1 MAKTVAEA
9 LVADLRLTRFAY
21 TDMGVFGEITVDG
34 QKLYTVERPW
44 LGNAP
49 SVSCIPLGKY
59 VCRPRR
65 YNRGGYDA
73 VEVCDVPGRTHILW
87 HKGNT
92 MHDLA
97 GCIAVTSRLGTL
109 KGIWAGLDSATAFAL
124 FMEHYGRR
132 EFALEIVQYQ
142 P

>member
-1 MAKTVAEA
+1 VLNLLLA
-9 LVADLRLTRFAY
+9 RFAWSEF
-21 TDMGVFGEITVDG
+21 GCFGEIAVDG
-34 QKLYTVERPW
+34 QRLYTVERPW
-44 LGNAP
+44 LQNLP

-59 VCRPRR
+59 TCKPRR
-65 YNRGGYDA
+65 YNRGGYPA

-109 KGIWAGLDSATAFAL
+109 KGIWAGLDSGTAFAL
-124 FMEHYGRR
+124 FMEHYGRQ
-132 EFALEIVQYQ
+132 EFELEIRQYQ

>member
-1 MAKTVAEA
+1 MTAE
-9 LVADLRLTRFAY
+9 LCLTRFCWS
-21 TDMGVFGEITVDG
+21 DLGVFGQIMVDG
-34 QKLYTVERPW
+34 QRLYTVERPW
-44 LGNAP
+44 LDNRP
-49 SVSCIPLGKY
+49 SVSCIPIGKY
-59 VCRPRR
+59 QCRPRR
-65 YNRGGYDA
+65 YMRGGYDA

-109 KGIWAGLDSATAFAL
+109 RGIWAGLDSAAAFAL
-124 FMEHYGRR
+124 FMAHYNR
-132 EFALEIVQYQ
+132 EFELEIRQYQ